1 MKPTMNK
8 LIWIFGAIVVAIAIA
23 GAVLVL
29 NTQDAQESALETT
42 RENAAQ
48 DAGGNA
54 SVGATG
60 ETVIVRYTDDGFSP
74 STLTIAPGTTVTWSN
89 ESSEPLWVMA
99 SGDTSSCPL
108 GNNAT
113 ALNECASIGSGGS
126 FSHTFTT
133 AGTISYINKEQ
144 SEDTGSV
151 TVSEESSDVPPAGP
165 LNTNVILQ

>member
-1 MKPTMNK
+1 MNK
-8 LIWIFGAIVVAIAIA
+8 LIWVFGTLAVAIAIA

-29 NTQDAQESALETT
+29 NTQDAQESALETA

-60 ETVIVRYTDDGFSP
+60 ETVIVRYTDEGFSP

-99 SGDTSSCPL
+99 SGDASTCPL
-108 GNNAT
+108 GTNAT

-133 AGTISYINKEQ
+133 VGTISYVNKEQ
-144 SEDTGSV
+144 SEDSGSI
-151 TVSEESSDVPPAGP
+151 TVSEASGAAPSGGP
-165 LNTNVILQ
+165 LNDNVILQ